1 LPARV
6 GPTCAW
12 ASFLGRRLFDSFPRH
27 GFYVYDEDA
36 AMVGTETASATMT
49 GAADIATYVELFG
62 ALEDLAVS
70 ATTHGNTLRE

>member
-1 LPARV
+1 
-6 GPTCAW
+6 
-12 ASFLGRRLFDSFPRH
+12 
-27 GFYVYDEDA
+27 
-36 AMVGTETASATMT
+36 MVGTETASATMT